1 MEDTL
6 LVGDF
11 LLAERLSFGAN
22 VELPWARSTGIRLPA
37 LRTPR
42 AGEVVVFRE
51 WDNGEADYIKR
62 CVGLPGDTIEVVGGT
77 LLVNREPFDPLLEII
92 TGGDAR
98 VKQLTRLAAPD
109 DPHYAHRHFTDRLR
123 NFGPHVVPPEHIF
136 VIGDN
141 RDNSEDSRM
150 RGDVPLVAV
159 RGRPVFIYWS
169 VEPDAPWWNLARR
182 IRWERIGTLVR

>member
-11 LLAERLSFGAN
+11 LLAERVSFGAN

-37 LRTPR
+37 LRTPS

-51 WDNGEADYIKR
+51 WNNGEAEYIKR
-62 CVGLPGDTIEVVGGT
+62 CAGLAGDTIEMVGGT
-77 LLVNREPFDPLLEII
+77 LLVNDEPFDRLLAIM
-92 TGGDAR
+92 TGSGAR
-98 VKQLTRLAAPD
+98 VKHLTELTAQD
-109 DPHYAHRHFTDRLR
+109 DPHYAYRHFTGRLR
-123 NFGPHVVPPEHIF
+123 NFGPHVVPPGHIF

-150 RGDVPLVAV
+150 RGDVPLTAM
-159 RGRPVFIYWS
+159 RGSPLFIYWS
-169 VEPDAPWWNLARR
+169 VNPDAPWWNFARR